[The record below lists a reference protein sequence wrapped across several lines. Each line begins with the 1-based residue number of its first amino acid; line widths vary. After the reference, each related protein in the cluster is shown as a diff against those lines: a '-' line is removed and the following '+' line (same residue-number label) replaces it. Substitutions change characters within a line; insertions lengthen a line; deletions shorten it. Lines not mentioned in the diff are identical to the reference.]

1 MAVNLVLMRLG
12 RKRPAQVPLE
22 GVVEF
27 SEGNAQCVR
36 EIGRDDLSLDAS
48 IDRVCLE
55 RAVAQLP
62 PCYRLVF
69 ELHDVQGYKHTEI
82 AEMMDCSVGTSKA
95 QLHRAHK
102 KLRVLLREK
111 TNSGSGWF
119 TPSERNH
126 YSLTAS

>member
-27 SEGNAQCVR
+27 SEGNAQCFR

-62 PCYRLVF
+62 ACYRLVF

-82 AEMMDCSVGTSKA
+82 AERTDCSAG
-95 QLHRAHK
+95 
-102 KLRVLLREK
+102 
-111 TNSGSGWF
+111 NSATQRIPADQNAAIVPARNIRPGPAWF
-119 TPSERNH
+119 
-126 YSLTAS
+126 A